1 MRKKIFLILFIGVIG
16 MLVFNSNVY
25 ALDVSCPALGNVVV
39 DQKIADIVKLIIKV
53 IQIAVPVLLVIFG
66 SFDLVKGLIAQKE
79 DEIKK
84 GQQTLVKRLIAGAIV
99 FFVIALVKL
108 LITAVAGDND
118 DIWSCACQFIS
129 DNCASSEPVERNNG
143 ASNNG
148 QIE

>member
-1 MRKKIFLILFIGVIG
+1 MRKKVFLILFTGVIG
-16 MLVFNSNVY
+16 MFIFNSNVY

-53 IQIAVPVLLVIFG
+53 IQIAVPILLVVFG

-84 GQQTLVKRLIAGAIV
+84 GQQTLIKRLIAGVIV

-108 LITAVAGDND
+108 LISAVAGDD

-129 DNCASSEPVERNNG
+129 DNCASSEPVENNNG
-143 ASNNG
+143 ATNNG

>member
-1 MRKKIFLILFIGVIG
+1 MRKKIFLALFIGIVT
-16 MLVFNSNVY
+16 VVAFSSNVY
-25 ALDVSCPALGNVVV
+25 AFDVNCTALGSNVII
-39 DQKIADIVKLIIKV
+39 DQKIADIVKLIIRV

-84 GQQTLVKRLIAGAIV
+84 GQQTLIKRLIAGVIV

-108 LITAVAGDND
+108 LVSAVSGNS
-118 DIWSCACQFIS
+118 DIWDCACQFIGN
-129 DNCASSEPVERNNG
+129 NCNSSEPVEHGSG

-148 QIE
+148 QIQ